1 MSYEEED
8 ENIESNIQSKYDFS
22 YSVKFI
28 TVGDSSVGKSN
39 IMLRFSRNT
48 FYPGHQATL
57 GIEFANKHLIYN
69 NTDYLIQIWDTA
81 GQEEFKSIT
90 RTYYKASAVAMM
102 VYDITNENSFENIK
116 TWLSDCKEMAPSTA
130 LLVLIGNKNDL
141 EEKRVIIKERG
152 EFLAQ
157 ENDMIFFETSALN
170 GNGIQEAFEKSIE
183 IIDQRIKDGYYN
195 DLNDD
200 SKYGIKKISINN
212 ENNYSE
218 RIIDKES
225 LITGSKKE
233 KCCF

>member
-1 MSYEEED
+1 
-8 ENIESNIQSKYDFS
+8 
-22 YSVKFI
+22 
-28 TVGDSSVGKSN
+28 
-39 IMLRFSRNT
+39 
-48 FYPGHQATL
+48 
-57 GIEFANKHLIYN
+57 
-69 NTDYLIQIWDTA
+69 
-81 GQEEFKSIT
+81 
-90 RTYYKASAVAMM
+90 
-102 VYDITNENSFENIK
+102 
-116 TWLSDCKEMAPSTA
+116 
-130 LLVLIGNKNDL
+130 
-141 EEKRVIIKERG
+141 
-152 EFLAQ
+152 
-157 ENDMIFFETSALN
+157 MIFFETSALN